1 MNTCNH
7 LIEFKPPDAAADD
20 SGGSN
25 HHSTTEWFK
34 VFESNPNTNL
44 TSFKEIIFF
53 KDYEPNQQK

>member
-20 SGGSN
+20 SGGNN
-25 HHSTTEWFK
+25 HRSTTEWFK
-34 VFESNPNTNL
+34 VFEINPNTNL